1 MPSCLRSINISKG
14 KKLSIRNMKQQQG
27 HDPGL
32 FVEKIF
38 FWVIEVPEEPQAG
51 LSDNLGCT
59 LETEFFFFKSL
70 LSPVWIVHI
79 QSNLNLLKHVGLWHS
94 FG

>member
-14 KKLSIRNMKQQQG
+14 KKLSIRNMKQQEG

-32 FVEKIF
+32 FLEKIF
-38 FWVIEVPEEPQAG
+38 CWVIEVPEEPQAG

-59 LETEFFFFKSL
+59 LMGTEFFLQIFAFPCLDNSYT
-70 LSPVWIVHI
+70 I
-79 QSNLNLLKHVGLWHS
+79 
-94 FG
+94 

>member
-38 FWVIEVPEEPQAG
+38 CWVIEVPAG
-51 LSDNLGCT
+51 LRLVYQT
-59 LETEFFFFKSL
+59 IEAA
-70 LSPVWIVHI
+70 H
-79 QSNLNLLKHVGLWHS
+79 
-94 FG
+94 